1 MFVEFL
7 KTLDEAV
14 VQKSLGDSF
23 SGFFGIVEPG
33 NDVEGVGGEFEK
45 TGGGAFGVFKG
56 LLTGP

>member
-1 MFVEFL
+1 MCVEFL

-14 VQKSLGDSF
+14 VWKSLGDSF
-23 SGFFGIVEPG
+23 SGFFAIVEPG

-56 LLTGP
+56 LP